1 MPKLFIRTSALATL
15 ILVGELALNTAL
27 VRASPLLDLV
37 GDTGATGGL
46 QAGTV
51 AGGSAAAYFNPA
63 LLIDAPASAN
73 IGFMIV
79 NYDIGI
85 SLQGRPG
92 TEFAVPDGIANAG
105 HADASRFDNYP
116 IPTNLLQYGR
126 MADARH
132 AAFLARP
139 RQEAGSG
146 HNTTTYEVVGLV
158 VKLFDERLA
167 LGMHGLIPNGGFTKL
182 RAFFND
188 EREQYFSNS
197 LHPELYSDRM
207 TAVSLAL
214 GAGIKL
220 TQNLSLGVGATLSL
234 KANVV
239 ASTYVVDTGDLGKI
253 LIDMDANVNVGVTP
267 HFGLAYKLSDRL
279 SLTATAHAPQR
290 VELGTQ
296 FTFLLANGVEQ
307 SSSVMLVLD
316 YTPWQVGV
324 GATYDLLKAPAR
336 TFTLAAT
343 LLYARWSD
351 YVDRHGFVPSPAY
364 AWADT
369 VSPVLGLRFRFRAL
383 TTFADLAYAPT
394 PVPKQTGRTNYVDN
408 DRLSTSFGAEYGW
421 RLLGTDMKLGAAL
434 QLHRLLPRY
443 QTKLRTPTS
452 ADGKN
457 LAPERVKDEV
467 PDDAQLGG
475 DHLAS
480 AEGLQ
485 TNNPGWPGFG
495 SAGWIAGATLYLSA
509 AFSERKV
516 SRCTSRAS

>member
-1 MPKLFIRTSALATL
+1 MAKSFTRTIALATL
-15 ILVGELALNTAL
+15 IIAGELALNTASVL
-27 VRASPLLDLV
+27 ASPLLDLV

-46 QAGTV
+46 QARTV

-63 LLIDAPASAN
+63 LLTDAPASAN
-73 IGFMIV
+73 IGFMIL

-105 HADASRFDNYP
+105 HADGSRFENYP
-116 IPTNLLQYGR
+116 IATNLLQFGR
-126 MADARH
+126 TLDARH

-139 RQEAGSG
+139 RQGAGSG
-146 HNTTTYEVVGLV
+146 HETKTYDVFGLV
-158 VKLFDERLA
+158 VKLFDEHVA
-167 LGMHGLIPNGGFTKL
+167 LGLHGLIPNGGFTRL

-207 TAVSLAL
+207 TAVSLGL
-214 GAGIKL
+214 GVGVKL
-220 TQNLSLGVGATLSL
+220 TKNLSLGVGATLGL

-239 ASTYVVDTGDLGKI
+239 ASTYVVDTGDLSKI
-253 LIDMDANVNVGVTP
+253 LIDMDARVNVGVTP
-267 HFGLAYKLSDRL
+267 HVGIAYKPSDRL

-296 FTFLLANGVEQ
+296 FTFLLASGVEQ
-307 SSSVMLVLD
+307 SSSVTLVLD

-324 GATYDLLKAPAR
+324 GATYDLLKESAR
-336 TFTLAAT
+336 KLSLAGT

-364 AWADT
+364 SWSDT
-369 VSPVLGLRFRFRAL
+369 ISPVLGMRYRLQDF
-383 TTFADLAYAPT
+383 TTFADLGYAPT

-408 DRLSTSFGAEYGW
+408 DRLSLSFGGEYGW
-421 RLLGTDMKLGAAL
+421 RLLGTDMKVGAGL

-443 QTKLRTPTS
+443 QTKLRTPTR

-467 PDDAQLGG
+467 PDDAQLAGEP
-475 DHLAS
+475 LAS

-495 SAGWIAGATLYLSA
+495 STGWIVGATLYLSA
-509 AFSERKV
+509 AF
-516 SRCTSRAS
+516 